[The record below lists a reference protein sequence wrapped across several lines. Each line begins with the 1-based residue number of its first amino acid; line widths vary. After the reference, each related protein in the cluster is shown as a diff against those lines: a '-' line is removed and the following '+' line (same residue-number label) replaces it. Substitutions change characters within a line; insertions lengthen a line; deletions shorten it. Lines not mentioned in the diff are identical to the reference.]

1 MSTALEPPLAL
12 LLVYMS
18 NIISTPPSLE
28 YSNRRKINTGNKAF
42 SSRVLSADSLAP
54 STTFPLPSGG
64 TCGPFY
70 KLFLLCGFEHDSSST
85 PPSLVLNPAVDAD
98 KSAFASLRTAI
109 WDEMSSSLGEGS
121 VSKAPRAVPLVA
133 AAPPRAGGAPEFDV
147 YSSSRHALQKGPE
160 GGGQKSKTTAELE
173 RLRAEQQR
181 KLGGKA
187 PGELVSCYV
196 TDGTRRGPATT
207 AADDVG
213 GAGDGALLGQSLKR
227 SMDAAKRRE
236 AGFTTRAMRE
246 VDSLKK
252 ASVYKT
258 TRLLLVLPDGNN
270 VSVEFY
276 NGRDGS
282 GGKAWDVIKEVKGR
296 LFRDEVEFGLF
307 VSPPRQEVDMG
318 KTWKEQGLVPTG
330 KCFLYWK
337 SGYDPSDV
345 GYLRPGAQWGAAP
358 AAVPQGEKLSAAP
371 APQEG
376 DDKKKPASSA
386 VEAKKKKKKGLTEEE
401 LIAKMMGKKKM

>member
-1 MSTALEPPLAL
+1 MSTALEPPLQL

-28 YSNRRKINTGNKAF
+28 YSNRRKINTANKAF

-98 KSAFASLRTAI
+98 KSAFASLRTGI
-109 WDEMSSSLGEGS
+109 WDEMSGSLGEGS

-133 AAPPRAGGAPEFDV
+133 AAPPRAGGAPEFDA

-207 AADDVG
+207 AAADVG
-213 GAGDGALLGQSLKR
+213 GGGDGALLGQSLKR

-252 ASVYKT
+252 VRRCLGAKADVSREPIRSSAWRRFCSMPLSLSAPSRGSAFTKVPTLTAGAHIIYSLLSFARSSQASVYKT

-282 GGKAWDVIKEVKGR
+282 GGKAGDVIKELKGK

-307 VSPPRQEVDMG
+307 VR
-318 KTWKEQGLVPTG
+318 
-330 KCFLYWK
+330 
-337 SGYDPSDV
+337 
-345 GYLRPGAQWGAAP
+345 
-358 AAVPQGEKLSAAP
+358 
-371 APQEG
+371 
-376 DDKKKPASSA
+376 
-386 VEAKKKKKKGLTEEE
+386 
-401 LIAKMMGKKKM
+401 